1 MSKISSLWEQV
12 LVSILSQAQVK
23 DWDILALSPKQVSK
37 IITRGALLLGT
48 ILLWWWNWK
57 LLLATSVGIIL
68 MLAVYTFKKQ
78 HWQRFSRRLHNLLT
92 GYNRKLALAVG
103 TGSMGAL
110 FTYMSASIWADAENR
125 WLATGSILQG
135 LGTIVTL
142 SLLGWQLNSDRYSET
157 KFDQLL
163 LELTAVEP
171 LKRLIVIRQL
181 TRLAVKNRLSR
192 EQRLQLVEYFYLMLA
207 QPQEVIVSE
216 ALLDS
221 LETFGFSQLDKSS
234 IKIPLELRQIIPVI
248 QKINQ

>member
-1 MSKISSLWEQV
+1 MSKISYLWEQA
-12 LVSILSQAQVK
+12 LVSILSQVQAK

-37 IITRGALLLGT
+37 IITRGALLFGI

-57 LLLATSVGIIL
+57 LLLATSVGIML
-68 MLAVYTFKKQ
+68 MLLVYTCKKQ
-78 HWQRFSRRLHNLLT
+78 HWQKFYRRWQGLFT
-92 GYNRKLALAVG
+92 GYNRKLALAVVS
-103 TGSMGAL
+103 GSMGA
-110 FTYMSASIWADAENR
+110 FVTYMTASIWADSENP
-125 WLATGSILQG
+125 WLATGAILQG

-142 SLLGWQLNSDRYSET
+142 FLLGWQLKRDRCSET

-163 LELTAVEP
+163 LELTAVDP

-181 TRLAVKNRLSR
+181 TSLVMRNRLSR

-207 QPQEVIVSE
+207 QPQETIVSE

-221 LETFGFSQLDKSS
+221 LEVFGFSQLDQSS
-234 IKIPLELRQIIPVI
+234 IKIPLELRQNIPVI

>member
-1 MSKISSLWEQV
+1 MSKISYLWEQA
-12 LVSILSQAQVK
+12 LVSFLSQLPAK
-23 DWDILALSPKQVSK
+23 DGDFLALSPKQVSK
-37 IITRGALLLGT
+37 IITRGALLLGML
-48 ILLWWWNWK
+48 LLWWWNWK

-68 MLAVYTFKKQ
+68 MLVVYTFKKQ
-78 HWQRFSRRLHNLLT
+78 HWQRFYRRCQGLLT

-103 TGSMGAL
+103 TGSVGA
-110 FTYMSASIWADAENR
+110 FVTYMTASIWADSENR

-142 SLLGWQLNSDRYSET
+142 LLLGWQLNRERHSET

-163 LELTAVEP
+163 LELTTVDP

-181 TRLAVKNRLSR
+181 TRLATKNRLSR

-207 QPQEVIVSE
+207 QPQESIISE

-221 LETFGFSQLDKSS
+221 LETFGFSQLEENSN
-234 IKIPLELRQIIPVI
+234 KIPLELRQNIPVI
-248 QKINQ
+248 QKIKQ